1 MTVGNGLRVRVRI
14 GVGVG
19 GVFLSN
25 LEQNI

>member
-1 MTVGNGLRVRVRI
+1 MTVGNGLCVRVRI